1 MEDIKRY
8 KHVTKV
14 GIIIIIILP
23 DELKQEHTGYWGYK
37 EI

>member
-8 KHVTKV
+8 KLVTKV

-23 DELKQEHTGYWGYK
+23 DELKQEHKGYGRYK